1 MIRVYVGR
9 EADRGQPDLTARA
22 NVACPGVR
30 ELISSRGEGARLPGL
45 TQHLV
50 HLVAVLQGAPCAAS
64 PRNGGAQRLTG
75 RWRWINS
82 RSSIEIASRVHRR
95 SDLPLRRKTFHG
107 GLAVCA
113 SPTCRPAVPTKT
125 VNETH
130 SQLLLG
136 PDARMPL
143 FRRRK
148 SWERILQTWERV
160 SFAQKRRVVNDS
172 HLRIPLRW
180 HNIPLTHGMRASFT

>member
-1 MIRVYVGR
+1 MIGVYVR
-9 EADRGQPDLTARA
+9 DADRGSLTFTARA

-82 RSSIEIASRVHRR
+82 RSSIEIALTRPQAIGPAAKAQDTPWRLGSVRI
-95 SDLPLRRKTFHG
+95 S
-107 GLAVCA
+107 
-113 SPTCRPAVPTKT
+113 TCRPAAPTK
-125 VNETH
+125 NCE
-130 SQLLLG
+130 
-136 PDARMPL
+136 
-143 FRRRK
+143 
-148 SWERILQTWERV
+148 
-160 SFAQKRRVVNDS
+160 
-172 HLRIPLRW
+172 
-180 HNIPLTHGMRASFT
+180 